1 MMQKTLIALALGF
14 SSVAAVLMPAAA
26 KDVPQSQS
34 QVQLSYAPV
43 VKQVSPAVVNI
54 YTKRRVETRNR
65 FADDPFFRRFFGEGF
80 NFGMPRERVDRSLG
94 SGVIVSGD
102 GLIVTNFHVAG
113 KADEIKVVLNDRRE
127 FDAEIVLNDERTD
140 LTILRIDAGKSALPT
155 VTLGDSDA
163 LEVGDLVLAIGNP
176 FGVGQTVT
184 SGIISALARTGVGVT
199 DYQFFIQ
206 TDAAINPGNSG
217 GALVDVTG
225 RLIGVNTAIY
235 SRSGGSNGIG
245 FAIPVAMVQSLLTAA
260 EGDGK
265 VRRPWLGVDGQAV
278 TGDIAAALGLDRP
291 TGVLIDTIFPGSPA
305 DKAKLRSGDI
315 VLSVDSVEINDSN
328 ALRFR
333 VGTMPVGKRVRLAY
347 LRDGKERAAAIT
359 LAEPPSEPTKNETV
373 LGGRGFLTG
382 VKVANLS
389 PAYADELRLPL
400 TTSGVIVTA
409 LDQRAPARRL
419 RLLRPGD
426 ILKEVAGKRIEAVKD
441 LVSLIKT
448 ADPGATTYE
457 ILRND
462 RLIRCRIN
470 ANGRTACRS

>member
-1 MMQKTLIALALGF
+1 MITFSRFVLLFSILAVTAPGF
-14 SSVAAVLMPAAA
+14 A
-26 KDVPQSQS
+26 KEVPQTKA

-65 FADDPFFRRFFGEGF
+65 FSDDPFFRRFFGEGF
-80 NFGMPRERVDRSLG
+80 GFGMPRERVDRSLG
-94 SGVIVSGD
+94 SGVIVSTD
-102 GLIVTNFHVAG
+102 GLVVTNFHVAG

-140 LTILRIDAGKSALPT
+140 LTILRIDPGKSALPT
-155 VTLGDSDA
+155 VTLGNSDA

-184 SGIISALARTGVGVT
+184 SGIVSALARTGVGVT

-217 GALVDVTG
+217 GALVDVNG
-225 RLIGVNTAIY
+225 RLVGVNTAIY

-245 FAIPVAMVQSLLTAA
+245 FAIPVTMVESLLTAA
-260 EGDGK
+260 KGDGE

-291 TGVLIDTIFPGSPA
+291 TGVLIDTIYPGSPA

-315 VLSVDSVEINDSN
+315 VLSVEDVGINDSN

-333 VGTMPVGKRVRLAY
+333 VGTMPVGKKVSLVY
-347 LRDGKERAAAIT
+347 LRDGKEKTAS
-359 LAEPPSEPTKNETV
+359 LVLSEPPSDPPKDETV
-373 LGGRGFLTG
+373 LGGRGFLAG

-409 LDQRAPARRL
+409 LSQRAPARRY

-426 ILKEVAGKRIEAVKD
+426 ILKEVAGKRIDVVDD
-441 LVSLIKT
+441 LVALIKT
-448 ADPGATTYE
+448 VDPAATTYE
-457 ILRND
+457 LLRND
-462 RLIRCRIN
+462 RLIRCQIN
-470 ANGRTACRS
+470 SNGRVGCRS